1 MKKIMLLVLLF
12 FSCATYSQIVTRAE
26 IESVVGDDIDFV
38 KTALNIRDKY
48 GLDKNNAITNT
59 YVIDVPGKTKE
70 QIFVEANNW
79 FVHSFV
85 NSKSV
90 IDFNDKEEGVIIA
103 KGYIPHVASHNSI
116 GGASEINAW
125 VIIRV
130 DIKNH
135 KFRIMTTIQKYDME
149 VITLATAMASDKP
162 LPVEQLPSECF
173 PFKGKTFKK
182 TFSKAFVY
190 SHVWSLIIID
200 KLSEAVINGITGTE
214 DDW

>member
-1 MKKIMLLVLLF
+1 MLFLLLF
-12 FSCATYSQIVTRAE
+12 PYITYSQIVTKSE
-26 IESVVGDDIDFV
+26 IEAVVGDNTDFV
-38 KTALNIRDKY
+38 QTALNVRDKY
-48 GLDKNNAITNT
+48 GLDKNNAITKT
-59 YVIDVPGKTKE
+59 HVIDVPGKTKE

-90 IDFNDKEEGVIIA
+90 IDFNEKEEGVIIA
-103 KGYIPHVASHNSI
+103 KGYIPNVASHYSL
-116 GGASEINAW
+116 GGNSEISAW
-125 VIIRV
+125 VIIRL
-130 DIKNH
+130 DIKDY

-149 VITLATAMASDKP
+149 VITMVTAMVSDKP
-162 LPVEQLPSECF
+162 VPVEQLPSECF
-173 PFKGKTFKK
+173 PFKGKIFKK

-200 KLSEAVINGITGTE
+200 KLSEAVLNGITGTE